1 MHDRTENDSERGV
14 LPVVVV
20 AMEAGARALHE
31 QAVKA
36 VEVKDE
42 PPAVPATNI

>member
-1 MHDRTENDSERGV
+1 MYDRTENDSERGV

>member
-1 MHDRTENDSERGV
+1 MYDRTENDSERGV

-31 QAVKA
+31 QAV
-36 VEVKDE
+36 EVKDE